1 MGIPQAWNS
10 IFGMELETQVTE
22 QIPNCFV
29 NSNWDNSM
37 DQSDPF
43 ESALSSIVSSPVN
56 SHSGIPKSGGEN
68 MVLKELILQAVEEP
82 EKEVSDAKRSKSGEE
97 GNGIKKEKEEGNL
110 KPTKE
115 NAKPEPPRDY
125 IHVRARR
132 GQATDCH
139 SLAERV
145 RREKD
150 Q

>member
-1 MGIPQAWNS
+1 MLLLHQIS
-10 IFGMELETQVTE
+10 ILF
-22 QIPNCFV
+22 FY
-29 NSNWDNSM
+29 
-37 DQSDPF
+37 
-43 ESALSSIVSSPVN
+43 SSPSSQCTSYLEVRFMLIDFDLYGGF
-56 SHSGIPKSGGEN
+56 HTIQKSTCCRRLPPDP
-68 MVLKELILQAVEEP
+68 VLHLQAVEEP